1 MKKYLLEIREELNM
15 GTQVGFKVFKELA
28 EAKAEFQD
36 QIKTYC
42 ENYDYDYEVVT
53 ADDEEGRD
61 YRDEYGIY
69 KGEWN
74 FFTEEGTAFIDSLVF
89 EDFGVILYEVEEE
102 E

>member
-15 GTQVGFKVFKELA
+15 GTQIGFKLFKELA

-36 QIKTYC
+36 QIKNYC

-53 ADDEEGRD
+53 ANDEEGQD

-74 FFTEEGTAFIDSLVF
+74 FFTQEGTVFIDSLVF

-102 E
+102 